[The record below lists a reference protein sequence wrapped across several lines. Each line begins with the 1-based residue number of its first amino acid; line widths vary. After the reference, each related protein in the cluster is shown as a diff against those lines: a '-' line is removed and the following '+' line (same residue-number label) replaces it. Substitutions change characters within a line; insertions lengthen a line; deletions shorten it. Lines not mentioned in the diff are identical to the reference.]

1 MGHTRKT
8 LYGRIEGSY
17 MKKKMMFFVTVFIFG
32 LSLSVF
38 PNYVYS
44 QGIPNVDFEVT
55 VQQKSD
61 GVLSKSYHLFTLN
74 CWNNK
79 CVLTS
84 VSLNQCF
91 PSSYGRNGYFPKVE
105 SHSTGDGELEVRKDR
120 NSLIVKYGGVDF
132 GGEYTTTLQFVYE
145 PTKRKDVA
153 PELIGFSGGYIKNL
167 LLDKK
172 TITTS
177 YVPLSKKNTLI
188 KMDCDVLLPGI
199 EKR

>member
-1 MGHTRKT
+1 MNKNVVSSVMV
-8 LYGRIEGSY
+8 L
-17 MKKKMMFFVTVFIFG
+17 VFI
-32 LSLSVF
+32 LSFSVL
-38 PNYVYS
+38 PSYVHS
-44 QGIPNVDFEVT
+44 QGIPNIDFEVT

-91 PSSYGRNGYFPKVE
+91 PSSYGKNGYFPKVE
-105 SHSTGDGELEVRKDR
+105 SHSTGDGELEVRKDG

-132 GGEYTTTLQFVYE
+132 VGEYTTTLQFVYE
-145 PTKRKDVA
+145 PTKRKDVF

-177 YVPLSKKNTLI
+177 FVPLSKKNTLI

-199 EKR
+199 GKR